1 MNSYTVVLTCFGV
14 IVLLTAWL
22 PMVFKELPLSLPI
35 FCVALGAAIFAL
47 PGVPGLPPQPRTALL
62 ATERLTE
69 IVVLVALTGAG
80 LKLDRQLDW
89 FTAKPTW
96 RLLAIS
102 MPLTII
108 AITLLAHLLLGL
120 GWATSLLLGAV
131 LAPTDPVLA
140 SDVQVGPPQKGGEDT
155 VRFTLTSEASLND
168 SLAFPFV
175 SLAVVMAA
183 TSSAG
188 HEWIWHWALVDVL
201 WSLAAGLAIG
211 WLVGRGMAYLTF
223 RLPNR
228 ARLSRTGDGFVS
240 LGMTFIAFGL
250 TQMVGGSGFTAVFVA
265 ALAFRSVERGHSYHE
280 KLHDF
285 SEQSERLL
293 MMIVLVLFGG
303 ALTGGGLLAAMTW
316 PAVVLALLAVF
327 VVRPLSGWIG
337 LAGVP
342 IAREEKAIVSFF
354 GIRGIGTMYYIAFAL
369 GRARFE
375 APDLLWSTVALII
388 LISIVLHGV
397 SVTPVM
403 RRLDH
408 RREQRVAQD
417 THEKQQ
423 QVEADADYS

>member
-1 MNSYTVVLTCFGV
+1 
-14 IVLLTAWL
+14 
-22 PMVFKELPLSLPI
+22 
-35 FCVALGAAIFAL
+35 
-47 PGVPGLPPQPRTALL
+47 
-62 ATERLTE
+62 
-69 IVVLVALTGAG
+69 
-80 LKLDRQLDW
+80 
-89 FTAKPTW
+89 
-96 RLLAIS
+96 
-102 MPLTII
+102 
-108 AITLLAHLLLGL
+108 
-120 GWATSLLLGAV
+120 
-131 LAPTDPVLA
+131 
-140 SDVQVGPPQKGGEDT
+140 
-155 VRFTLTSEASLND
+155 
-168 SLAFPFV
+168 
-175 SLAVVMAA
+175 
-183 TSSAG
+183 
-188 HEWIWHWALVDVL
+188 
-201 WSLAAGLAIG
+201 
-211 WLVGRGMAYLTF
+211 
-223 RLPNR
+223 
-228 ARLSRTGDGFVS
+228 
-240 LGMTFIAFGL
+240 
-250 TQMVGGSGFTAVFVA
+250 FTAVFVA

-342 IAREEKAIVSFF
+342 KAREEKAIVSFF

-388 LISIVLHGV
+388 LISVVLHGV